1 MVIDVALV
9 RTLIAEQFPEWADLP
24 VSPVAVGGNDN
35 RTFHLG
41 DTMTVRLPSA
51 EGYVA
56 SVAKEQRWL
65 PVLAP
70 HLPQPIP
77 APLAFGKPGA
87 GYPWPWSVNRWLDG
101 ATARHETATDGA
113 AAHGTATHG
122 AATRAA
128 ATPGSTTHRA
138 AAQAITTHHDTT
150 TNDTPTNGAPTNGAP
165 TNGAPTNGAPTNG
178 APTNGAPTNGAPTNG
193 APADG
198 VVTDLS
204 AFAVD
209 VAEFLIALQAV
220 DTGGEPA
227 AGEHSFWRGAA
238 LSHYDEETRRAIA
251 ALDGRI
257 DAAKA
262 TAEWDAALA
271 AEWHGRPVWFHGDVA
286 NGNLLVRDG
295 RLAGVID
302 FGTSGVGDP
311 ACDLVIAWTFL
322 DAPAR
327 TAFRTTTGVDDAT
340 WQRGRGWALWKALI
354 QLAEN
359 NDNTVVAR
367 EIDVLLGS

>member
-1 MVIDVALV
+1 MIIDADLV
-9 RTLIAEQFPEWADLP
+9 RTLVAEQFPQWADLP
-24 VSPVAVGGNDN
+24 VRPVAVGGNDN

-41 DTMTVRLPSA
+41 DAMSVRLPSA

-77 APLAFGKPGA
+77 VPLAQGRPGA

-101 ATARHETATDGA
+101 DTASRET
-113 AAHGTATHG
+113 
-122 AATRAA
+122 
-128 ATPGSTTHRA
+128 
-138 AAQAITTHHDTT
+138 I
-150 TNDTPTNGAPTNGAP
+150 
-165 TNGAPTNGAPTNG
+165 
-178 APTNGAPTNGAPTNG
+178 
-193 APADG
+193 
-198 VVTDLS
+198 TDLT

-209 VAEFLIALQAV
+209 LARFLAALQAV

-227 AGEHSFWRGAA
+227 AGEHSFWRGAG
-238 LSHYDEETRRAIA
+238 LHHYDDETRRAIA
-251 ALDGRI
+251 ALDGQV
-257 DAAKA
+257 DAAAA
-262 TAEWDAALA
+262 TGEWEAALA
-271 AEWHGRPVWFHGDVA
+271 AEWHGEPVWFHGDVA

-322 DAPAR
+322 DAASR
-327 TAFRTTTGVDDAT
+327 SAFRTALRTDDAT

-354 QLAEN
+354 LLAA
-359 NDNTVVAR
+359 DAGHAGAAAQIDLILATAAR
-367 EIDVLLGS
+367 AVRR

>member
-1 MVIDVALV
+1 MPWFILAEIVTQRSGKAVATPGDLAEHLEMIIDVGLVRALV
-9 RTLIAEQFPEWADLP
+9 AEQFPEWAVLP
-24 VSPVAVGGNDN
+24 VRPVAVGGNDN

-41 DTMTVRLPSA
+41 DAMTVRLPSA
-51 EGYVA
+51 DGYVA

-77 APLAFGKPGA
+77 SPLANGRPGA

-101 ATARHETATDGA
+101 DTARHE
-113 AAHGTATHG
+113 
-122 AATRAA
+122 R
-128 ATPGSTTHRA
+128 
-138 AAQAITTHHDTT
+138 I
-150 TNDTPTNGAPTNGAP
+150 
-165 TNGAPTNGAPTNG
+165 
-178 APTNGAPTNGAPTNG
+178 
-193 APADG
+193 
-198 VVTDLS
+198 TDLTG
-204 AFAVD
+204 FAVD
-209 VAEFLIALQAV
+209 LAEFLIALQGV

-227 AGEHSFWRGAA
+227 AGEHSFWRGAG
-238 LSHYDEETRRAIA
+238 LHHYDEETRRAIA
-251 ALDGRI
+251 TLDGRI
-257 DAAKA
+257 DAAAA

-271 AEWHGRPVWFHGDVA
+271 AEWHGKPVWFHGDVA

-322 DAPAR
+322 DADAR
-327 TAFRTTTGVDDAT
+327 AAFRKTLGTDDAT

-354 QLAEN
+354 L
-359 NDNTVVAR
+359 VAGNGTHATAAAK
-367 EIDVLLGS
+367 EIDLLLGRTRLG

>member
-1 MVIDVALV
+1 MIIDVPLV
-9 RTLIAEQFPEWADLP
+9 RRLVTEQFPQWADLP
-24 VSPVAVGGNDN
+24 VRPVAVGGNDN

-41 DTMTVRLPSA
+41 DAMTVRLPSA

-70 HLPQPIP
+70 HLPVPIP
-77 APLAFGKPGA
+77 APLGQGRPGA

-101 ATARHETATDGA
+101 TTAG
-113 AAHGTATHG
+113 
-122 AATRAA
+122 
-128 ATPGSTTHRA
+128 P
-138 AAQAITTHHDTT
+138 DTV
-150 TNDTPTNGAPTNGAP
+150 
-165 TNGAPTNGAPTNG
+165 
-178 APTNGAPTNGAPTNG
+178 
-193 APADG
+193 AD
-198 VVTDLS
+198 LA

-209 VAEFLIALQAV
+209 LAGFLIALQGV

-227 AGEHSFWRGAA
+227 AGRHSFWRGAA
-238 LSHYDEETRRAIA
+238 LDHYDDETRKAIA

-257 DAAKA
+257 DGAAA

-271 AEWHGRPVWFHGDVA
+271 ARWHGRPVWFHGDVA
-286 NGNLLVRDG
+286 SGNILVRDG
-295 RLAGVID
+295 RLAAVID

-322 DAPAR
+322 DVPAR
-327 TAFRTTTGVDDAT
+327 DAFRTALGVDDAT

-354 QLAEN
+354 TYDHHA
-359 NDNTVVAR
+359 DAAR
-367 EIDVLLGS
+367 QVDVLLGGSRLG